1 MAEAQGSD
9 DAENDGGTKDSIE
22 AQDRRWSTQRDRLER
37 VPLSDPSATS
47 AIPIV
52 D

>member
-9 DAENDGGTKDSIE
+9 DAENDGGTKNSIE
-22 AQDRRWSTQRDRLER
+22 AQDRRWSTHRDRLER
-37 VPLSDPSATS
+37 VLFLTSATS

>member
-22 AQDRRWSTQRDRLER
+22 AQDRRWSTHRDRLER
-37 VPLSDPSATS
+37 VLFLTPLQLLRFQ
-47 AIPIV
+47 
-52 D
+52 